1 MEMIKVRDNVRIDI
15 LTENIEP
22 LYKDEIRNK
31 ISDNKCWRVTG
42 SIFETL
48 SKILI
53 SGGAILSF
61 SSGYYNS
68 PTLSFVSGSVSTIS
82 LAFLQFSSFSYIQNT
97 KQSKELNILLKSLN
111 LEPLPVVILSND
123 EESKDSSDLTHS
135 SRTTSSSFCNVN
147 AKKNLMEDTKK
158 ELV

>member
-22 LYKDEIRNK
+22 LYKDEIKNK

-68 PTLSFVSGSVSTIS
+68 PTLSFISGSVSTVS
-82 LAFLQFSSFSYIQNT
+82 LAFLQFSAYCHKEQVRNIS
-97 KQSKELNILLKSLN
+97 ELNMLLKKLN
-111 LEPLPVVILSND
+111 IETFPNSNYISSNRINSNKPSSD
-123 EESKDSSDLTHS
+123 DSIKAQSEESNKSNND
-135 SRTTSSSFCNVN
+135 
-147 AKKNLMEDTKK
+147 DTKD
-158 ELV
+158 VI